1 MEEEGKER
9 KRNNCNYKILI
20 YLQKRN
26 KMIKMNNMKNF
37 QMKYK
42 KIKN

>member
-9 KRNNCNYKILI
+9 KRNNCNYIILI
-20 YLQKRN
+20 NLQKRN

-37 QMKYK
+37 QMKQK